1 MIKRIAAERWGIRQ
15 HVLKVIYKAVALPIV
30 KHGTVLWHDVASKAM
45 ARRNILALQ
54 RALLLLITKTCRTT
68 STVAMQV
75 IAGTKPLD
83 LEIVEDALVKRIKRN
98 TNTNWE
104 TYYYREKETEQF
116 QEELSVEIERIKYYI
131 MYKWQCRWQEEP
143 HGRET

>member
-116 QEELSVEIERIKYYI
+116 QDLSVEIERK
-131 MYKWQCRWQEEP
+131 
-143 HGRET
+143 